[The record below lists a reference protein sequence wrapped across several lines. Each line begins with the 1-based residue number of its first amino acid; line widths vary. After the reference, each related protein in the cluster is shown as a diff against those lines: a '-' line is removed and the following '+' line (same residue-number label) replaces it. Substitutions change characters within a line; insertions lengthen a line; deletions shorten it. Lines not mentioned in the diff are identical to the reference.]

1 MIQDGEGN
9 GILVPTGKPEPA
21 LEVSFDISHEE
32 VETKSPGDRAVKH
45 RMAIVHFICC
55 RDSQSSPSGD
65 WDLLIGDHLLRL
77 RHTNSDPEWLV
88 LSSNA

>member
-9 GILVPTGKPEPA
+9 GILVPTGKLEPA
-21 LEVSFDISHEE
+21 LEVSFDISHEG
-32 VETKSPGDRAVKH
+32 VETTSSGGPAESPGT
-45 RMAIVHFICC
+45 AIVHFISCH
-55 RDSQSSPSGD
+55 DGQAIPAGD

-77 RHTNSDPEWLV
+77 RHMTSDPEWLV